1 VIRPVEKV
9 LFKIK
14 VWRIRSK
21 LPSQRRRLI
30 ENIRKAS
37 KQHKPSKRLQA
48 ELIEQTNADLRKGL
62 RK

>member
-1 VIRPVEKV
+1 MIRPVEKV

-30 ENIRKAS
+30 ANIENAA
-37 KQHKPSKRLQA
+37 KQHRPRKRLQA
-48 ELIEQTNADLRKGL
+48 ELVKQTNDDLRKGL
-62 RK
+62 KS